1 MAPAPSASRT
11 RYKRKEEPRMELHCG
26 CNASNSNESWN
37 INNGQ
42 DYNNGE
48 DISVTVCSTPK
59 AQRFRIPE
67 MLSCPPAPKKRRV
80 TSSFVSDS
88 NIRSPIPFF
97 APPEIELFFFLAF
110 QNIPLWV
117 DSYPYEKFDYE
128 VTSINTLLA
137 TLLISVKCSVIRRS
151 SFEWLMVNAALAL
164 SFPIVLLV
172 FQMCRLC
179 LYICCAS
186 IKVFFNGHFS
196 CERICVFSI
205 FFLTCYISS
214 CDLGVLRY
222 M

>member
-11 RYKRKEEPRMELHCG
+11 RHKCKEEPRMELHCG

-42 DYNNGE
+42 EYNNRE

-59 AQRFRIPE
+59 AERFRIPK
-67 MLSCPPAPKKRRV
+67 MLSCPPAPKKRRL

-88 NIRSPIPFF
+88 NIRSPITYF

-117 DSYPYEKFDYE
+117 DSYLYEKFDYE

-137 TLLISVKCSVIRRS
+137 TLLSRRCSVRS
-151 SFEWLMVNAALAL
+151 SSFDWLMVNVALAL

-179 LYICCAS
+179 FYICCAS
-186 IKVFFNGHFS
+186 IKVFFKGHFS
-196 CERICVFSI
+196 CERILCI
-205 FFLTCYISS
+205 FYILSN
-214 CDLGVLRY
+214 LLH
-222 M
+222 

>member
-11 RYKRKEEPRMELHCG
+11 RHKCKEEPRMELHCG

-42 DYNNGE
+42 EYNNRE

-59 AQRFRIPE
+59 AERFRIPK
-67 MLSCPPAPKKRRV
+67 MLSCPPAPKKRRL

-88 NIRSPIPFF
+88 NIRSPITYF

-117 DSYPYEKFDYE
+117 DSYLYEKFDYE

-137 TLLISVKCSVIRRS
+137 TLLMSRRCSVRS
-151 SFEWLMVNAALAL
+151 SSFDWLMVNVALAL

-179 LYICCAS
+179 FYIRCAS
-186 IKVFFNGHFS
+186 IKVFFKGHFS
-196 CERICVFSI
+196 CERILCI
-205 FFLTCYISS
+205 FYILSN
-214 CDLGVLRY
+214 LLH
-222 M
+222 

>member
-11 RYKRKEEPRMELHCG
+11 RHKCKEEPRMKLHCG

-42 DYNNGE
+42 EYNNRE

-59 AQRFRIPE
+59 AERFRIPK
-67 MLSCPPAPKKRRV
+67 MLSCPPAPKKRRL

-88 NIRSPIPFF
+88 NIRSPITYF

-117 DSYPYEKFDYE
+117 DSYLYEKFDYE

-137 TLLISVKCSVIRRS
+137 TLLMSRRWSVRS
-151 SFEWLMVNAALAL
+151 SSFDWLMVNVALAL

-179 LYICCAS
+179 FYICCAS
-186 IKVFFNGHFS
+186 IKVFFKGHFS
-196 CERICVFSI
+196 CERILCI
-205 FFLTCYISS
+205 FYILSN
-214 CDLGVLRY
+214 LLH
-222 M
+222 

>member
-11 RYKRKEEPRMELHCG
+11 RHKCEEEPRMKLHCG

-42 DYNNGE
+42 EYNNRE

-59 AQRFRIPE
+59 AERFRIPK
-67 MLSCPPAPKKRRV
+67 MLSCPPAPKKRRL

-88 NIRSPIPFF
+88 NIRSPITYF

-117 DSYPYEKFDYE
+117 DSYLYEKFDYE

-137 TLLISVKCSVIRRS
+137 TLLMSRRWSVRS
-151 SFEWLMVNAALAL
+151 SSFDWLMVNVALAL

-179 LYICCAS
+179 FYICCAS
-186 IKVFFNGHFS
+186 IKVFFKGHFS
-196 CERICVFSI
+196 CERILCI
-205 FFLTCYISS
+205 FYILSN
-214 CDLGVLRY
+214 LLH
-222 M
+222 

>member
-117 DSYPYEKFDYE
+117 DSYLYEKFDYE
-128 VTSINTLLA
+128 VTSTCNLTDQRKVQCDQKIIFWMING
-137 TLLISVKCSVIRRS
+137 KCSFS
-151 SFEWLMVNAALAL
+151 SFFSNCTT
-164 SFPIVLLV
+164 SFSNV
-172 FQMCRLC
+172 
-179 LYICCAS
+179 
-186 IKVFFNGHFS
+186 
-196 CERICVFSI
+196 
-205 FFLTCYISS
+205 
-214 CDLGVLRY
+214 
-222 M
+222 

>member
-11 RYKRKEEPRMELHCG
+11 RHKCKEEPRMELHCG

-42 DYNNGE
+42 EYNNRE

-59 AQRFRIPE
+59 AERFRIPK
-67 MLSCPPAPKKRRV
+67 MLSCPPAPKKRRL

-88 NIRSPIPFF
+88 NIRSPITYF

-117 DSYPYEKFDYE
+117 DSYLYEKFDYE

-137 TLLISVKCSVIRRS
+137 TLLMSRRCSVRS
-151 SFEWLMVNAALAL
+151 SSFDWLMVNVALAL

-179 LYICCAS
+179 FYICCAS
-186 IKVFFNGHFS
+186 IKVFFKGHFS
-196 CERICVFSI
+196 CERILCIFYIFSN
-205 FFLTCYISS
+205 L
-214 CDLGVLRY
+214 LH
-222 M
+222 